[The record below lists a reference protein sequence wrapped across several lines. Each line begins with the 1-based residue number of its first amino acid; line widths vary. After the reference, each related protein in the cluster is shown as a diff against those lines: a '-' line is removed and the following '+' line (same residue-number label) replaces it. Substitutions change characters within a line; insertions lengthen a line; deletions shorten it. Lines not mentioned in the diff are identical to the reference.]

1 MSYGK
6 EKKLS
11 LDLPVVLDRQFA
23 KRRSEMTAG
32 ERRLMYVAMSKIH
45 PDHTD
50 FRTVVFQKDEY
61 YRLLK
66 DAGINFKHGT
76 FEDEIKESC
85 DLLLSRVI
93 HIDDGKSW
101 LGFPLMHD
109 ARFDYETETVT
120 LRFHEHMKPFLL
132 ALPGRKGYAKFLLR
146 YGMPLTSS
154 YASSLY
160 ELFRSYVNQ
169 FHTICKYKMTVEEI
183 REFFELGDKY
193 SRYSNLKTK
202 VIEQARKEI
211 NSKTDLL
218 LTYKENRLQSVRGRP
233 VESIT
238 FTVSMK
244 PANMPPDIESYL
256 VWSEDDL
263 IDRIKEHV
271 QVYKGVEIVL
281 NSSMIPM
288 TEFRHEALARFTFE
302 LDYGKHNLSLIT
314 HPQRWV
320 ESKMWEYSH
329 ELFRRQLS
337 IEEIADKNT
346 LPKIEG

>member
-1 MSYGK
+1 MSYGNK
-6 EKKLS
+6 EKLS
-11 LDLPVVLDRQFA
+11 LDLPVVIDRQFA

-132 ALPGRKGYAKFLLR
+132 TMPGRKGYAKFLLR

-160 ELFRSYVNQ
+160 ELFRSYVNE
-169 FHTICKYKMTVEEI
+169 FHTICKYKMTLDEI
-183 REFFELGDKY
+183 RDFFELGKKY
-193 SRYSNLKTK
+193 ARYPDLKRK

-211 NSKTDLL
+211 NNKTDLIV
-218 LTYKENRLQSVRGRP
+218 TYTENKRRGQGRA

-238 FTVSMK
+238 FTVTMK

-256 VWSEDDL
+256 CWSADDL
-263 IDRIKEHV
+263 IDRIKEHIH
-271 QVYKGVEIVL
+271 VYKDVEIVL
-281 NSSMIPM
+281 NERMLPVS
-288 TEFRHEALARFTFE
+288 EFSQEALARLTFE
-302 LDYGKHNLSLIT
+302 LDQGQHNLSLIEY
-314 HPQRWV
+314 PQRWV

-337 IEEIADKNT
+337 FDEIAKKDST
-346 LPKIEG
+346 PKIEG